1 MPYDPERSFG
11 FLVHDIARL
20 LRKRFDQ
27 RARVLGLSR
36 SQWQVLF
43 YLARN
48 EGTNQSGLAE
58 ILEIENI
65 TLGRLIDRL
74 EEAGWVERRPDPNDR
89 RARLL
94 FMTDKVAPVMERMRA
109 LAEETRN
116 EALDGLPSDRR
127 ELLLDVLTHV
137 RANLSE
143 RPWPP
148 RPIEE
153 SGDQASDH
161 AAR

>member
-11 FLVHDIARL
+11 FLIHDIARL

-27 RARVLGLSR
+27 RARALGLSR

-43 YLARN
+43 YLSRR

-94 FMTDKVAPVMERMRA
+94 FMTPKVAPVMERMRA
-109 LAEETRN
+109 LAVLTRN
-116 EALDGLPSDRR
+116 EALDGLPTGQR
-127 ELLLDVLTHV
+127 ELLIDMLTHV
-137 RANLSE
+137 RANMSE
-143 RPWPP
+143 RGLTP
-148 RPIEE
+148 RANEDNGEKPADYAQ
-153 SGDQASDH
+153 G
-161 AAR
+161 

>member
-11 FLVHDIARL
+11 FLLHDIARL

-27 RARVLGLSR
+27 RARALGLSR

-74 EEAGWVERRPDPNDR
+74 EEARWVERRPDPNDR

-116 EALDGLPSDRR
+116 EALEGLPSDQR
-127 ELLLDVLTHV
+127 ELLLDALTHV
-137 RANLSE
+137 RTNLSE
-143 RPWPP
+143 RSWRP
-148 RPIEE
+148 RADE
-153 SGDQASDH
+153 SDERKPDH

>member
-1 MPYDPERSFG
+1 MPYDAERSFG

-27 RARVLGLSR
+27 RARALGLSR

-116 EALDGLPSDRR
+116 EALEGLPSGQR
-127 ELLLDVLTHV
+127 EILIDMLTHV
-137 RANLSE
+137 RANMSE
-143 RPWPP
+143 RSFPP
-148 RPIEE
+148 RAIEE
-153 SGDQASDH
+153 SGDEPSDH
-161 AAR
+161 APR

>member
-27 RARVLGLSR
+27 RARALGLSR

-94 FMTDKVAPVMERMRA
+94 FMTPKVAPVMERMRA

-116 EALDGLPSDRR
+116 EALDGLPPGQRKH
-127 ELLLDVLTHV
+127 LVDVLTQC
-137 RANLSE
+137 A
-143 RPWPP
+143 
-148 RPIEE
+148 PI
-153 SGDQASDH
+153 
-161 AAR
+161 

>member
-27 RARVLGLSR
+27 RARALGLSR

-48 EGTNQSGLAE
+48 EGTNQSGLAD

-116 EALDGLPSDRR
+116 EALDGLPSGQR
-127 ELLLDVLTHV
+127 ELLLDMLTHV
-137 RANLSE
+137 RANLSQ
-143 RPWPP
+143 RPWPH
-148 RPIEE
+148 RAIEE
-153 SGDQASDH
+153 DGDQPTDH
-161 AAR
+161 APR